1 MRCNGARPR
10 RLIRCGLRAHLRR
23 DLRAQSRLFSVGG
36 EPAVGLSLLTGN
48 GLVPRA
54 GVLANDKAAAARFD
68 VDACEGSAG
77 SRLVAR
83 RLVGILAAA
92 IAFAHARWR

>member
-1 MRCNGARPR
+1 
-10 RLIRCGLRAHLRR
+10 
-23 DLRAQSRLFSVGG
+23 
-36 EPAVGLSLLTGN
+36 
-48 GLVPRA
+48 
-54 GVLANDKAAAARFD
+54 VLANDKAAAARFD